1 MRKVKKRKKFWLHPI
16 TSQRLLKG
24 KFYSLY
30 VDLKAHPQKVFRY
43 FRMSSATFDK
53 LLVLLDL
60 SLTFQDTEMRKF
72 MPLEERLAVT
82 LR

>member
-1 MRKVKKRKKFWLHPI
+1 
-16 TSQRLLKG
+16 
-24 KFYSLY
+24 
-30 VDLKAHPQKVFRY
+30 
-43 FRMSSATFDK
+43 MSSATFDK